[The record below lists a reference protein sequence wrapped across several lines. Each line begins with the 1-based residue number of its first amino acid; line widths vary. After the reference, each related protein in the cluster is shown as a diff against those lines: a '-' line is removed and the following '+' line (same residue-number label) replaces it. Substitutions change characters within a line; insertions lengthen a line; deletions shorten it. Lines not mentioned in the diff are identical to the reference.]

1 MPLKIVPELEMNPTK
16 RGAHSSPSLPRH
28 PFMALNSSSTD
39 ATTLLSNYSYRDI
52 WKIAFP
58 VLISA
63 LVEQLVGMT
72 DTAFL
77 GRVGE
82 IELGASA
89 LGGIFFIVVFMLIL
103 GFCSGAQILMG
114 RRNGEQNYQDIG
126 VVFYHSLAFLSVTS
140 TVILIIIQTSGPYLL
155 SRVISNPQ
163 VYEAAWTY
171 LEWRMWGI
179 YFSMVACLFRAFFVA
194 TTQTGTLKF
203 NSIVMVLSNV
213 VFDYLLIFGHFGFP
227 KLGIAGAAIASSM
240 ASGFSMLFFIGYTW
254 WKVDYH
260 KFALHRL
267 PKFKWRLLGKMLNIS
282 IWTMVQNFLS
292 LTTWFVF
299 FIAVEHLGSRELA
312 ATNVM
317 RAISNFM
324 FVTLVA
330 FASTASTLTSNLLGA
345 DHREAVVPMIKRAT
359 LMAVVSIVPLWM
371 LLWIFPVPIVG
382 IFTNEAP
389 TIAACIEPLRVLSV
403 SSTLLVPGFILF
415 SCISGSGNTRSA
427 LVIELIALFFY
438 VGFISYVVFYL
449 RCSLTVAWCAELF
462 YSLTLLLGSFLY
474 MRRGTWLN
482 KKI

>member
-1 MPLKIVPELEMNPTK
+1 MSQDN
-16 RGAHSSPSLPRH
+16 HSSDH
-28 PFMALNSSSTD
+28 TNF
-39 ATTLLSNYSYRDI
+39 LSHYSFRDI

-126 VVFYHSLAFLSVTS
+126 VVFYHSLAFLTVTS
-140 TVILIIIQTSGPYLL
+140 TLVLLFIQTAGPYLL
-155 SRVISNPQ
+155 ARLISNPQ
-163 VYEAAWTY
+163 VFEASWTY

-227 KLGIAGAAIASSM
+227 QLGIAGAAIASSL

-260 KFALHRL
+260 KYALHRL
-267 PKFKWRLLGKMLNIS
+267 PKFKWSLLGKMLNIS

-292 LTTWFVF
+292 LATWFIF

-345 DHREAVVPMIKRAT
+345 DHREAVIPMIKRAT
-359 LMAVVSIVPLWM
+359 LMAVVGIVPLWVI
-371 LLWIFPVPIVG
+371 LWIFPEPIIG

-403 SSTLLVPGFILF
+403 SSTLLIPGYILF

-438 VGFISYVVFYL
+438 IIYVGYVIFHL
-449 RCSLTVAWCAELF
+449 RCSLTIAWCAELL
-462 YSLTLLLGSFLY
+462 YSLTLLLGSYLY
-474 MRRGTWLN
+474 MCRGTWLN

>member
-1 MPLKIVPELEMNPTK
+1 MSQDT
-16 RGAHSSPSLPRH
+16 HSSDH
-28 PFMALNSSSTD
+28 TNF
-39 ATTLLSNYSYRDI
+39 LSHYSFRDI

-58 VLISA
+58 VLISE

-114 RRNGEQNYQDIG
+114 RRNGEQNYLDIG
-126 VVFYHSLAFLSVTS
+126 VVFYHSLAFLTVTS
-140 TVILIIIQTSGPYLL
+140 TLVLLFIQTAGPYLL
-155 SRVISNPQ
+155 ARLISNPQ
-163 VYEAAWTY
+163 VFEASWTY

-227 KLGIAGAAIASSM
+227 QLGIAGAAIASSL

-260 KFALHRL
+260 KYALHRL
-267 PKFKWRLLGKMLNIS
+267 PKFKWSLLGKMLNIS

-292 LTTWFVF
+292 LATWFIF

-359 LMAVVSIVPLWM
+359 LMAVVGIVPLWVI
-371 LLWIFPVPIVG
+371 LWIFPEPIIG

-403 SSTLLVPGFILF
+403 SSTLLIPGYILF

-438 VGFISYVVFYL
+438 IIYVGYVIFHL
-449 RCSLTVAWCAELF
+449 RCSLTIAWCAELL

-474 MRRGTWLN
+474 IRRGTWLN

>member
-1 MPLKIVPELEMNPTK
+1 
-16 RGAHSSPSLPRH
+16 
-28 PFMALNSSSTD
+28 
-39 ATTLLSNYSYRDI
+39 
-52 WKIAFP
+52 
-58 VLISA
+58 
-63 LVEQLVGMT
+63 
-72 DTAFL
+72 
-77 GRVGE
+77 
-82 IELGASA
+82 
-89 LGGIFFIVVFMLIL
+89 
-103 GFCSGAQILMG
+103 
-114 RRNGEQNYQDIG
+114 
-126 VVFYHSLAFLSVTS
+126 
-140 TVILIIIQTSGPYLL
+140 
-155 SRVISNPQ
+155 
-163 VYEAAWTY
+163 
-171 LEWRMWGI
+171 MWGI

-227 KLGIAGAAIASSM
+227 QLGIAGAAIASSL

-260 KFALHRL
+260 KYALHRL
-267 PKFKWRLLGKMLNIS
+267 PKFKWSLLGKMLNIS

-292 LTTWFVF
+292 LATWFIF

-359 LMAVVSIVPLWM
+359 LMAVVGIVPLWVI
-371 LLWIFPVPIVG
+371 LWIFPEPIIG

-403 SSTLLVPGFILF
+403 SSTLLIPGYILF

-438 VGFISYVVFYL
+438 IIYVGYVIFHL
-449 RCSLTVAWCAELF
+449 RCSLTIAWCAELL

>member
-1 MPLKIVPELEMNPTK
+1 MSQDT
-16 RGAHSSPSLPRH
+16 HSSDH
-28 PFMALNSSSTD
+28 TNF
-39 ATTLLSNYSYRDI
+39 LSHYSFRDI

-126 VVFYHSLAFLSVTS
+126 VVFYHSLAFLTVTS
-140 TVILIIIQTSGPYLL
+140 TLVLLFIQTAGPYLL
-155 SRVISNPQ
+155 ARLISNPQ
-163 VYEAAWTY
+163 VFEASWTY

-179 YFSMVACLFRAFFVA
+179 CFSMVACLVRAFFVA

-227 KLGIAGAAIASSM
+227 QLGIAGAAIASSL
-240 ASGFSMLFFIGYTW
+240 ASGFSMLFFIIYTW

-260 KFALHRL
+260 KYALHRL
-267 PKFKWRLLGKMLNIS
+267 PKFKWSLLGKMLNIS

-292 LTTWFVF
+292 LATWFIF

-359 LMAVVSIVPLWM
+359 LMAVVGIVPLWVI
-371 LLWIFPVPIVG
+371 LWIFPEPIIG

-403 SSTLLVPGFILF
+403 SSTLLIPGYILF

-438 VGFISYVVFYL
+438 IIYVGYVIFHL
-449 RCSLTVAWCAELF
+449 RCSLTIAWCAELL